1 MQIVSAVVPTA
12 IKHAS
17 DIQNTG
23 YCECC
28 NKFFKS
34 GARIHMNSETHQAAF
49 EKLVSLNLT

>member
-1 MQIVSAVVPTA
+1 MQIVSAVVPTT
-12 IKHAS
+12 IEHAS

-49 EKLVSLNLT
+49 ESW